1 MRLLP
6 GPADLLRLPAHA
18 VEAITEA
25 LGLVPRLVA
34 VVGEVERLL
43 TRVGA
48 LLDRI
53 EITRERA
60 DLVVVTVEATNVR
73 AETVVAHTEPVVV
86 RAATLVNRLTPL
98 LDRALP
104 LLDRLLPVA
113 DRLEPMLA
121 QLADTT
127 SGAEVDA
134 MTRLIDLM
142 PDVVDK
148 LGSDILPV
156 LDTLGTVAP
165 DLRDLLDASRQLN
178 QMLGAIPGLGKMK
191 RKIEDEQ
198 DAEDAAES
206 PRYRSGEEPP
216 AAPLRTGGTTGQQD

>member
-6 GPADLLRLPAHA
+6 GPTDLLRLPAHA

-25 LGLVPRLVA
+25 VGLVPRLVA
-34 VVGEVERLL
+34 AVGEVERLL
-43 TRVGA
+43 ARVNA
-48 LLDRI
+48 LVDRI
-53 EITRERA
+53 EVTRERA
-60 DLVVVTVEATNVR
+60 DLAVSAVDHTHIR

-86 RAATLVNRLTPL
+86 RAAALVNRLAPAVE
-98 LDRALP
+98 RALP

-113 DRLEPMLA
+113 DRLEPILA

-127 SGAEVDA
+127 SDNEVDA

-148 LGSDILPV
+148 MGRDILPV

-165 DLRDLLDASRQLN
+165 DLRDLLDASRELN
-178 QMLGAIPGLGKMK
+178 EMLGAIPGLGRMK
-191 RKIEDEQ
+191 KRIEDQQEAQ
-198 DAEDAAES
+198 DAAAS
-206 PRYRSGEEPP
+206 PRYRSDEDPP
-216 AAPLRTGGTTGQQD
+216 AAPLRVGGPDQPA

>member
-34 VVGEVERLL
+34 VVVEVERLL

-48 LLDRI
+48 LVDRI

-60 DLVVVTVEATNVR
+60 DLVVVAVEVTNVR

-104 LLDRLLPVA
+104 VLDRLLPVA
-113 DRLEPMLA
+113 DRLEPILA

-191 RKIEDEQ
+191 RRIEDQQ
-198 DAEDAAES
+198 DAEDTAAS
-206 PRYRSGEEPP
+206 PQYRADEEPA
-216 AAPLRTGGTTGQQD
+216 AAPLRAGGAGQPD